1 MARYTLLGINVDLLT
16 EEEIFDRIMEL
27 SEGDKPEHVIL
38 LDTYLLMKAQ
48 FDKALAQIINSAALV
63 IPISKGVVNGLKF
76 VTGQTGE
83 FHNFFNLTIRLLS
96 RLTDFKRN
104 IYMIGGK
111 NEKVIRKAETNV
123 KGSFPGI
130 RLMGTYHMGYKKPFE
145 KNLITA
151 MQKTSPSLVIV
162 STGRPK
168 QEQWIARNKKGFPK
182 GVFLGVE
189 DFVQIIGGKDKNA
202 SRKKIPVVDKN
213 FFRFIYFIDYGFA
226 LLFNKMF
233 NKHPKPVHKKS
244 DENGVGSV
252 IIEDDKP
259 AENVETLP
267 DEAPKFSFDARETS
281 AIHNL

>member
-16 EEEIFDRIMEL
+16 EQEIFDRIMEL
-27 SEGDKPEHVIL
+27 SEGEKPEHVIL
-38 LDTYLLMKAQ
+38 LDTYLLMKAK

-63 IPISKGVVNGLKF
+63 IPISKGIIGGLKF
-76 VTGQTGE
+76 ITGQTGE
-83 FHNFFNLTIRLLS
+83 CHNFFNLIIHLLS

-111 NEKVIRKAETNV
+111 NEKIIRRAETNV

-151 MQKTSPSLVIV
+151 IQKTSPSLVLV

-168 QEQWIARNKKGFPK
+168 QEQWISRNKKGFK
-182 GVFLGVE
+182 QGVFLGVE

-202 SRKKIPVVDKN
+202 NRSKIPVVDKN

-233 NKHPKPVHKKS
+233 NRQPKPAVNKK
-244 DENGVGSV
+244 DEDGVGSV
-252 IIEDDKP
+252 IIEESHT
-259 AENVETLP
+259 AENAEAASDET
-267 DEAPKFSFDARETS
+267 PKFHFDARETN
-281 AIHNL
+281 AIHNS

>member
-16 EEEIFDRIMEL
+16 EQEIFDKIMEI
-27 SEGDKPEHVIL
+27 SEGDKSEHVIL

-48 FDKALAQIINSAALV
+48 FDKSLAQIINSAALV
-63 IPISKGVVNGLKF
+63 IPISKGITGGLKF
-76 VTGQTGE
+76 ITGQTGE
-83 FHNFFNLTIRLLS
+83 CHNFFNLIIRLLS

-111 NEKVIRKAETNV
+111 NEKIIRRAETNV

-182 GVFLGVE
+182 GVFIGVE

-226 LLFNKMF
+226 LLFDKIF
-233 NKHPKPVHKKS
+233 NRQPKPTVKKTA
-244 DENGVGSV
+244 DEDGVGSV
-252 IIEDDKP
+252 IMEDNHS
-259 AENVETLP
+259 AENVENAS
-267 DEAPKFSFDARETS
+267 DDAPKFSFDARE
-281 AIHNL
+281 NG